1 VPGRPAT
8 RDASLGRSYQR
19 RPDALIQ
26 FGTITD
32 LDPASLGADEIAARD
47 LGISAADAATLQ
59 RIASLELGFQAQV
72 PEPGSLALVLGGI
85 GLAGLGTRRRA
96 TAS

>member
-1 VPGRPAT
+1 LWWK
-8 RDASLGRSYQR
+8 DYLHASKYGSYL
-19 RPDALIQ
+19 DALIQ

-32 LDPASLGADEIAARD
+32 LDPATLGANEIAARD

-59 RIASLELGFQAQV
+59 RIASFELGFQV

-85 GLAGLGTRRRA
+85 WLAGLGMRRHPS
-96 TAS
+96 AS